1 VSSEWPEDDVEFNL
15 SEAVRHLI
23 NQRLDEVIE
32 HAAADSRTGHEVADR
47 LSDLIDLL
55 IERRL
60 WIESAAEDRDYP
72 GNIAKARSP
81 IASWH

>member
-1 VSSEWPEDDVEFNL
+1 MSSEWPEDDVEFNL

-23 NQRLDEVIE
+23 NQRLDEVIG
-32 HAAADSRTGHEVADR
+32 HAADDSRTGDEVADR

-60 WIESAAEDRDYP
+60 WIEPAADDVDP
-72 GNIAKARSP
+72 GDHSGDQ
-81 IASWH
+81 